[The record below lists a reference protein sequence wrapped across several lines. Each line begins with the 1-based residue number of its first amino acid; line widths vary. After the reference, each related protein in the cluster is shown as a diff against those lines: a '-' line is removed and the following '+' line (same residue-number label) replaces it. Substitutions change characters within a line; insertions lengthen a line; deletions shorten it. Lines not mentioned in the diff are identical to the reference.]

1 MLHNVGIP
9 QEEKAQALTTGKDL
23 FKPRAER
30 CGEDSVAGT
39 SSAPVSSRLKWPGA
53 VKLVKYA
60 AEHATKVLAADGV
73 AILSQ
78 DAPVASHVIAQATAR
93 FESEF
98 GVALPRK
105 VDRRF
110 RWYSDDR
117 ISIVQQGRG
126 KYRIWRPMLFHRY
139 TYVYRKIEV
148 VKGGPCSCG
157 SRINP

>member
-9 QEEKAQALTTGKDL
+9 QEETGQALTAGKDL
-23 FKPRAER
+23 FKPRAKR
-30 CGEDSVAGT
+30 SGEDSVART

-53 VKLVKYA
+53 VKLVKHA
-60 AEHATKVLAADGV
+60 AEHATEALAADGV
-73 AILSQ
+73 AILSL
-78 DAPVASHVIAQATAR
+78 DTPVASHVIAQAAAR

-105 VDRRF
+105 VDRWF

-117 ISIVQQGRG
+117 ISIVKQCGG
-126 KYRIWRPMLFHRY
+126 KYRIRCPMLFHRY

-148 VKGGPCSCG
+148 VQGGPCSCG
-157 SRINP
+157 FRINP